1 MQCDWFKAVV
11 KTHWGS
17 HKLLTNHRN
26 FQHMAAILPVSWPCS
41 SVWSFA
47 VCVHVSLS
55 LQESSS
61 AHPRLHSVWPLVIS
75 AVRHGGHF
83 GTFWKTVV
91 DGTYS
96 IVTCS
101 FVTYIS
107 QETGTA
113 LKERDWLGYELV
125 PFQDH

>member
-1 MQCDWFKAVV
+1 M
-11 KTHWGS
+11 
-17 HKLLTNHRN
+17 
-26 FQHMAAILPVSWPCS
+26 
-41 SVWSFA
+41 
-47 VCVHVSLS
+47 CVHVSLS

-61 AHPRLHSVWPLVIS
+61 AHPRLHGVWPLVIS
-75 AVRHGGHF
+75 AMRHGGHF

-96 IVTCS
+96 MVMCNFVTC
-101 FVTYIS
+101 IS

-113 LKERDWLGYELV
+113 LKERDWLGYEFV